1 MPSLLTPHHADH
13 NNPSSSQRAP
23 VETDSFLNKAQVAE
37 LRRLQ
42 QERNEVGQRKVL
54 GLAVPKA
61 MGVRQEE
68 RNTLYR

>member
-1 MPSLLTPHHADH
+1 M
-13 NNPSSSQRAP
+13 
-23 VETDSFLNKAQVAE
+23 NKAQVAE